1 MKVYTTPDHRSLI
14 WLIILVTI
22 LYRRLNVWMT
32 HWTPFSHLSFLT
44 AMAMRPQITW
54 AHAQTVLI
62 LVRANV
68 QSSQTSRPSFFD
80 YWKGSHEILS
90 FRSCTYICGSTGSW
104 CAVTSNHLYDQ
115 HVVKKC
121 GLDIAN
127 KNFRPVS
134 NLPYVSK
141 LSKRAAADQLIDQR
155 SAPWATVGLQE
166 TS

>member
-1 MKVYTTPDHRSLI
+1 
-14 WLIILVTI
+14 
-22 LYRRLNVWMT
+22 MT

-44 AMAMRPQITW
+44 VMATRPQITW
-54 AHAQTVLI
+54 AHTQTVLI
-62 LVRANV
+62 LIRANV

-80 YWKGSHEILS
+80 YWKGSHE
-90 FRSCTYICGSTGSW
+90 SCPLDPAPTSVVLRVLDVLY
-104 CAVTSNHLYDQ
+104 VTSNHLYDQ

-155 SAPWATVGLQE
+155 SAP
-166 TS
+166 